1 MRDPDLD
8 LVVALAVA
16 DTYLASTEVW
26 NTFNPID
33 LRVGVG
39 RALNLLRESGPSD
52 IHLNPGDRT
61 EAESLIREAN
71 IASIREFLDTFP
83 FTIMRD
89 GPITN
94 SLSDNDDDFFPEGLL
109 NNVRNQ
115 VISHQSF
122 MLKIAKSKRRNL
134 LDRIKRLQS
143 DLILNFDELNDLE
156 IFLNRSLDLELR
168 HELGKMSGFEAVN
181 SEKIPPFFLGL
192 AKSSKS
198 EAKMEDIKNYDGVAF
213 TNSNDMKTYVKNFYS
228 DLYKRDANDPADF
241 SNCIENFLGDDICR
255 NPIAIN
261 SKIPA
266 DLAARLD
273 TPITIA
279 ELDASVLQANKSAW
293 VGWMVLATVLYK
305 NIGSF
310 SGPPCIGT

>member
-16 DTYLASTEVW
+16 DTYLASTEVR
-26 NTFNPID
+26 NAFNPVD

-39 RALNLLRESGPSD
+39 RAMNLLRESGPSD

-94 SLSDNDDDFFPEGLL
+94 SLSDNDDDFFLEGLM

-122 MLKIAKSKRRNL
+122 MLKNAKSKRRDL

-143 DLILNFDELNDLE
+143 ARFSIL
-156 IFLNRSLDLELR
+156 
-168 HELGKMSGFEAVN
+168 
-181 SEKIPPFFLGL
+181 
-192 AKSSKS
+192 
-198 EAKMEDIKNYDGVAF
+198 
-213 TNSNDMKTYVKNFYS
+213 TN
-228 DLYKRDANDPADF
+228 
-241 SNCIENFLGDDICR
+241 
-255 NPIAIN
+255 
-261 SKIPA
+261 
-266 DLAARLD
+266 
-273 TPITIA
+273 
-279 ELDASVLQANKSAW
+279 
-293 VGWMVLATVLYK
+293 
-305 NIGSF
+305 
-310 SGPPCIGT
+310 